1 MAGKRY
7 YDLAK
12 DNRVTILVVRRFN
25 NQLVRLGILPKALKR
40 RKPMTS
46 ELSQHDKDFA
56 HAMALKLR
64 LYKKRKDVRVKKA
77 LGDCKME
84 IALLVVCIFMMHFH

>member
-1 MAGKRY
+1 
-7 YDLAK
+7 
-12 DNRVTILVVRRFN
+12 
-25 NQLVRLGILPKALKR
+25 
-40 RKPMTS
+40 MTS

-64 LYKKRKDVRVKKA
+64 LYKERKDVRVKKA